1 MSPLLADVIREMG
14 FRKASDFYIA
24 LGQGKVAT
32 KTAANKLMQRLKV
45 GEAVE
50 EGAELGGRVRED
62 RARRTKDASNYGI
75 VVKGVDKVAV
85 RLAKCCRPVPGD
97 EIAGYVSLGRGI
109 TIHRADCRNV
119 KTLKRSAERFVEVH
133 WEGENEA
140 SYRVE
145 LQIDAYDRTR
155 LLEDLSRTFSEAGI
169 NIIGATCTTN
179 HPMVKNRFVVEVGDT
194 EQLKHCVSRL
204 RNVESVFDAYR
215 VTPTA

>member
-1 MSPLLADVIREMG
+1 
-14 FRKASDFYIA
+14 
-24 LGQGKVAT
+24 
-32 KTAANKLMQRLKV
+32 MQRLKA

-50 EGAELGGRVRED
+50 EDRPAGGRAPD

-75 VVKGVDKVAV
+75 TVKGAENVAV

-109 TIHRADCRNV
+109 TIHRADCKNV
-119 KTLKRSAERFVEVH
+119 KALKRAPERFVEVG
-133 WEGENEA
+133 WDGDNEA

-155 LLEDLSRTFSEAGI
+155 LLEDLATFSEAGI
-169 NIIGATCTTN
+169 NIIGACCTTK
-179 HPMVKNRFVVEVGDT
+179 HPMVKNKFVVEVGDT
-194 EQLKHCVSRL
+194 EQLKQCISRL

-215 VTPTA
+215 ITPAA